1 MTPEPL
7 LVLGRVPLSQK
18 QCETFA
24 TLAHLCCSQFNL
36 PRAGQALE
44 RLVLDRSLVLPAAR
58 WLPKSTTYRP
68 PLPSTDNPF
77 FPHLPPTSWRLLAR
91 V

>member
-1 MTPEPL
+1 MSPEPL

-24 TLAHLCCSQFNL
+24 TLAHLCCSQFGM
-36 PRAGQALE
+36 PKAGQALE
-44 RLVLDRSLVLPAAR
+44 RLVLDRSLVLPAER
-58 WLPKSTTYRP
+58 RLPKCTTYRP
-68 PLPSTDNPF
+68 PLPSTENPF
-77 FPHLPPTSWRLLAR
+77 FPHLAPTSRRLLAR